1 MNREVIGNNANGGA
15 GSDVLTEFCYIDR
28 THPDTAIARRASQ
41 KALLRSSVN
50 IDAPL
55 EGIAIA
61 LFGTLQPENAGHD
74 RITPR
79 DVRPENLARRGTRL
93 KNLSERLPHPDLC
106 FHGEF
111 SQRSCITAHPIPD
124 AISGS

>member
-61 LFGTLQPENAGHD
+61 LFGTLQRMRVTIGSRPVMFGL
-74 RITPR
+74 RISPVGERDLKTSPR
-79 DVRPENLARRGTRL
+79 G
-93 KNLSERLPHPDLC
+93 C
-106 FHGEF
+106 
-111 SQRSCITAHPIPD
+111 PIPIF
-124 AISGS
+124 AFTVSFPKGVA